1 MHSHLLCSHQS
12 QNKNIYFCSAVFWTE
27 YRYPAHSARWSPW
40 DYFDVWLLTS
50 QDTISFC
57 LLFYPAIS
65 VSPSLLTLPQIR
77 LSLFYARAVL
87 CLCLFSSIK
96 PVLHAATAGDTD
108 SVIPLHWWVH
118 PCLHDK
124 FILFRILCKV
134 LLSLVPIC
142 PERTFWL
149 LEN

>member
-77 LSLFYARAVL
+77 LSLFYARAVSVVFA
-87 CLCLFSSIK
+87 FSPPSNPSSMLPLQVTQTVSSHFTDESTLVYMINSSSSEYYVRSFS
-96 PVLHAATAGDTD
+96 VLSQFAPRG
-108 SVIPLHWWVH
+108 
-118 PCLHDK
+118 
-124 FILFRILCKV
+124 
-134 LLSLVPIC
+134 LSGS
-142 PERTFWL
+142 
-149 LEN
+149 